1 MSQRTEPQLNAARR
15 REEDQMAHPN
25 EERAREGLAAFQSGD
40 LDALR
45 DKFFATDI
53 RYHVPGK
60 SPIAGDYEG
69 VDQVLGLFAKL
80 FELTNGTFRIEV
92 HDVLADDEHVVELLT
107 ARGER
112 NGKHLEDNG
121 VLTAHMTNGKLSEV
135 WIQQTDL
142 YAVDEFLS

>member
-1 MSQRTEPQLNAARR
+1 
-15 REEDQMAHPN
+15 
-25 EERAREGLAAFQSGD
+25 
-40 LDALR
+40 
-45 DKFFATDI
+45 
-53 RYHVPGK
+53 
-60 SPIAGDYEG
+60 
-69 VDQVLGLFAKL
+69 VLGLFAKL